1 MRQFPPSNSTL
12 GETLLRF
19 ALSITIPQ
27 RLFSVIAALSTF
39 VPASHAAEAIYIPP
53 IPIVT
58 TEALYPV
65 NSLAVGTVTLTVVV
79 EDDGRVSEA
88 KVLKSI
94 PSLDEP
100 SVRAARQWRFEP
112 ARLDGRRVR
121 SSASIS
127 FVYDRGLFRT
137 VGKPRK

>member
-1 MRQFPPSNSTL
+1 M
-12 GETLLRF
+12 LRF

-27 RLFSVIAALSTF
+27 RLFSVMAALSTF
-39 VPASHAAEAIYIPP
+39 VVPAGHAAEVTYTPP

-65 NSLAVGTVTLTVVV
+65 NSLAMGSVTLTVVV
-79 EDDGRVSEA
+79 EEDGRVSEA

-121 SSASIS
+121 SAASIS

>member
-1 MRQFPPSNSTL
+1 
-12 GETLLRF
+12 LLRF
-19 ALSITIPQ
+19 ALSITILQ

-39 VPASHAAEAIYIPP
+39 VVPTSHAAEAIYIPP

-65 NSLAVGTVTLTVVV
+65 NSLAAGTVTLTVVV

>member
-1 MRQFPPSNSTL
+1 M
-12 GETLLRF
+12 RF
-19 ALSITIPQ
+19 ASSITTPQ
-27 RLFSVIAALSTF
+27 RLFSVMAALSAF
-39 VPASHAAEAIYIPP
+39 VVPVVHAAEATYTPP

-65 NSLAVGTVTLTVVV
+65 NSLAMGSVTLTVVV
-79 EDDGRVSEA
+79 GEDGRVSEA

-100 SVRAARQWRFEP
+100 SLRAARQWRFEP
-112 ARLDGRRVR
+112 ARLDGRRIR
-121 SSASIS
+121 STASIS

>member
-1 MRQFPPSNSTL
+1 M
-12 GETLLRF
+12 LRF

-39 VPASHAAEAIYIPP
+39 VVPASHAAEAIYIPP

>member
-1 MRQFPPSNSTL
+1 
-12 GETLLRF
+12 LLSF

-39 VPASHAAEAIYIPP
+39 VVPAIHAAEAIYVPP